1 MSKKK
6 SVESRRLSSMAP
18 RKRTDR
24 PEAASRPT
32 AIRST
37 ISRGSRC
44 ILCGRTTSS
53 ERMIPVDSYA
63 SPQLTLLYYDLAA
76 RIPDLQPSSLASL
89 SCLEKAERSLQ
100 KRQLKRRKGELHYVD
115 LVFDRG
121 TILPT
126 REKLDVPRR
135 LTGKGTT
142 IAFVDS
148 GFAPHPDLILPV
160 NRVVGAYNAISGKE
174 VIDFEGDFSEGPP
187 VSAWHGTMAAAV
199 AAGSGHLSGGYYR
212 GIASDARLV
221 LVKAMTPEGRIRTP
235 QVRRA
240 LRWVLENHERLSI
253 DVVNLSLGVDEQT
266 RSLSHPVIALVEEL
280 VKRGV
285 NVVAAAGNNP
295 ERPLVPPGSAPSA
308 ITVGGY
314 NDNNSLELDA
324 REAWHS
330 SYGEGPGGV
339 RKPEL
344 LGPAIYVAAPILLG
358 TGVKSEAE
366 ALFYLAGSSDRRL
379 MADIP
384 LLAPETS
391 IASDLMASSRALH
404 ARALILEKIR
414 AEKLITAAYK
424 HVDGTSF
431 AAPIVS
437 SIIATLLQSEPT
449 LTPQQ
454 IRARLTSTARKIP
467 KVPADLQ
474 GYGAVRFPR

>member
-1 MSKKK
+1 M
-6 SVESRRLSSMAP
+6 P
-18 RKRTDR
+18 GRKRPVASMKPRRSAVR
-24 PEAASRPT
+24 PARRSSSSSSSRAVVGERP
-32 AIRST
+32 
-37 ISRGSRC
+37 RC
-44 ILCGRTTSS
+44 ILCGRVTPPEQLIPIDSS
-53 ERMIPVDSYA
+53 T

-76 RIPDLQPSSLASL
+76 RIPDLQPGSLVSF

-100 KRQLKRRKGELHYVD
+100 RRQLKKRKGELHYVD

-121 TILPT
+121 TILPI
-126 REKLDVPRR
+126 RERLDVPRR
-135 LTGKGTT
+135 LTGRGTT

-148 GFAPHPDLILPV
+148 GFAPHPDLILPK
-160 NRVVGAYNAISGKE
+160 NRVVGAYNAITGKE
-174 VIDFEGDFSEGPP
+174 VPDFEGDFSEGPP

-212 GIASDARLV
+212 GIASEARLV
-221 LVKAMTPEGRIRTP
+221 LIKAMTPEGRIRTP

-240 LRWVLENHERLSI
+240 LRWILQNHKRLAI
-253 DVVNLSLGVDEQT
+253 DVVNLSLGVDEQS

-280 VKRGV
+280 TKQGV
-285 NVVAAAGNNP
+285 TVVAAAGNNP
-295 ERPLVPPGSAPSA
+295 ERPLVPPGAAPSA

-314 NDNNSLELDA
+314 NDNNSPDPGS

-330 SYGEGPGGV
+330 SYGRGPGGV

-379 MADIP
+379 MANIP

-391 IASDLMASSRALH
+391 IATDLMAAGTALH
-404 ARALILEKIR
+404 ARGLVLEKIR
-414 AEKLITAAYK
+414 SEKLITSAYK

-437 SIIATLLQSEPT
+437 SIIAALLQSEPD

-454 IRARLTSTARKIP
+454 IRTHLTSTARTIKG
-467 KVPADLQ
+467 VPADLQ
-474 GYGAVRFPR
+474 GFGAVRFAIDD